1 MNYIEQINLFWT
13 ANEEHS
19 FRTTDIALYFY
30 LLKVNNDCSWKE
42 YFKRN
47 NRKIEVD
54 LSISF
59 NTLKDARNRLKN
71 ANLINFKTT
80 NGDANVLYNFC
91 TSSKIDKVSNE
102 VRCEVTNEVSTRLVP
117 SKDKLN
123 KTKGKRERE
132 ETPDNQI
139 PIFDRFK
146 NRLDFPISVCLEN
159 VLDNQQY
166 LETIAINNHLG
177 SLDNVISWL
186 NKFFIQL
193 QNEGVEEKSVND
205 FKSHFGRWLV
215 IKLKEERNADKRKR
229 FDKTG
234 HSALPTE
241 ADFLDAIA
249 TGIHNANQ

>member
-1 MNYIEQINLFWT
+1 MNYIELINLFWT

-80 NGDANVLYNFC
+80 NGDANVLYSFR
-91 TSSKIDKVSNE
+91 TSSKIDEVKHEDKHEVS
-102 VRCEVTNEVSTRLVP
+102 NEVSTRSVP

-132 ETPDNQI
+132 KTPELETSV
-139 PIFDRFK
+139 FDKFK
-146 NRLDFPISVCLEN
+146 NNLDFPIEICFEKVIE
-159 VLDNQQY
+159 NQQY
-166 LETIAINNHLG
+166 LEVIAMNNKLG
-177 SLDNVISWL
+177 SI
-186 NKFFIQL
+186 
-193 QNEGVEEKSVND
+193 EKSIEWIKKFLNAITKRGCRAKVN
-205 FKSHFGRWLV
+205 
-215 IKLKEERNADKRKR
+215 NR
-229 FDKTG
+229 FQIT
-234 HSALPTE
+234 
-241 ADFLDAIA
+241 FW
-249 TGIHNANQ
+249 